1 MTLGLTLFN
10 QCRLGVFVMREII
23 DRKVYDTN
31 SAERIA
37 KHGAIVDKGDFH
49 ALAETL
55 YKDPDGEY
63 FLHCQGGAA
72 TEYADQTSNGTTYGE
87 TLELLTKEEALD
99 WCEQRSAN
107 SETVLEEFA
116 DLIGNGN
123 TTQ

>member
-1 MTLGLTLFN
+1 
-10 QCRLGVFVMREII
+10 MREII

>member
-1 MTLGLTLFN
+1 
-10 QCRLGVFVMREII
+10 MREII

-99 WCEQRSAN
+99 WCEQRSAS

>member
-1 MTLGLTLFN
+1 M
-10 QCRLGVFVMREII
+10 QEII
-23 DRKVYDTN
+23 DRKVYHTN

-72 TEYADQTSNGTTYGE
+72 TEYADQTPNGTTYGE

-116 DLIGNGN
+116 DLIENVN
-123 TTQ
+123 ITQ

>member
-1 MTLGLTLFN
+1 
-10 QCRLGVFVMREII
+10 MRQII
-23 DRKVYDTN
+23 DRKVYDTD

-55 YKDPDGEY
+55 YKDSNGEY
-63 FLHCQGGAA
+63 FLHCQAGAA
-72 TEYADQTSNGTTYGE
+72 TEYAEQTSNGTTYGE

-99 WCEQRSAN
+99 WCEKRAAS

-116 DLIGNGN
+116 DLIENGN
-123 TTQ
+123 TAE

>member
-1 MTLGLTLFN
+1 MQRVIN
-10 QCRLGVFVMREII
+10 
-23 DRKVYDTN
+23 RKVYDTD
-31 SAERIA
+31 SADRIA

-55 YKDPDGEY
+55 YKDSNGEY

-72 TEYADQTSNGTTYGE
+72 TEYAEQTPNGTTYGE

-99 WCEQRSAN
+99 WCEKRSAS

-116 DLIGNGN
+116 DLIENVN
-123 TTQ
+123 TAQ

>member
-1 MTLGLTLFN
+1 
-10 QCRLGVFVMREII
+10 MRQII
-23 DRKVYDTN
+23 DRAVYDTDN
-31 SAERIA
+31 AEQIA
-37 KHGAIVDKGDFH
+37 KYGSMVDKSDFH

-55 YKDPDGEY
+55 YKDPNGEY

-72 TEYADQTSNGTTYGE
+72 TQYAEQTSNGTTYGE

-99 WCEQRSAN
+99 WCEKRSAI

-116 DLIGNGN
+116 DLFENVN